1 MLAVN
6 TMPDDRQMRALT
18 GLAFRKA
25 LQAGFVHPF
34 GYRPRDSFHPIDWRL
49 WKDGRFNFLFLAL
62 GTIVSVTL
70 IFGHV
75 L

>member
-6 TMPDDRQMRALT
+6 TVPDDRQMRALT
-18 GLAFRKA
+18 GLAFCKA
-25 LQAGFVHPF
+25 LQAGFVRLQ
-34 GYRPRDSFHPIDWRL
+34 GYRPRDSFHPMDWRL
-49 WKDGRFNFLFLAL
+49 WKDGRFNFLFWVL
-62 GTIVSVTL
+62 GTIVPVTL